1 MRNTSSYL
9 YAAVLSAGILTPMHA
24 AAQQPN
30 PLLDL
35 LGTIQKI
42 AAGPAAV
49 QQDAKLS
56 PSKEGGAE
64 DAPTDDI
71 MRVLAS
77 DSKYTATKFACS
89 LNQDRTNDIALAQRT
104 GKFLDAA
111 TRAKLQAKYEAACAL
126 NQKATPMALAKQQVG
141 SLLGIAALNY
151 HRAGMVTDDTIL
163 DARHAIALL
172 KLDAG
177 ANSQQIEL
185 LENTFWPKG
194 PTVDLNIFAAMS
206 ALEAATKYQKNTFA
220 FERTYTGK
228 TLQVKGRV
236 LNITGSDAHAF
247 LMLEGVKK
255 DPDQRGWQDSVQC
268 DIKDKEAMDAAAQ
281 ISKGDVVTVKGVVK
295 KGVVGGVALADCRL
309 SG

>member
-1 MRNTSSYL
+1 VRNTSSCL
-9 YAAVLSAGILTPMHA
+9 CAAALAAAILAPRHA

-30 PLLDL
+30 PILDL

-56 PSKEGGAE
+56 PAGQAGVE

-71 MRVLAS
+71 MRILAS
-77 DSKYTATKFACS
+77 DSTYTATKFACS
-89 LNQDRTNDIALAQRT
+89 LNGDKGNEIALAQRT

-111 TRAKLQAKYEAACAL
+111 TRAKLQAKYVAACAL
-126 NQKATPMALAKQQVG
+126 NHKTTPIAQAKQQVG
-141 SLLGIAALNY
+141 VLLGIAALNY
-151 HRAGMVTDDTIL
+151 HRAGMVIDDTVL

-185 LENTFWPKG
+185 IENAFWPKG
-194 PTVDLNIFAAMS
+194 PTVDTKIFAAMS

-220 FERTYTGK
+220 FERTYIGK
-228 TLQVKGRV
+228 TLQIKGNV
-236 LNITGSDAHAF
+236 LNISGSDAHASIR
-247 LMLEGVKK
+247 LEGVKK
-255 DPDQRGWQDSVQC
+255 EPDQRAWQDSVQC
-268 DIKDKEAMDAAAQ
+268 DIKDKDTMDAAAR
-281 ISKGDVVTVKGVVK
+281 ISRGDVVTVTGVARKGI
-295 KGVVGGVALADCRL
+295 VGGVTLADCRL